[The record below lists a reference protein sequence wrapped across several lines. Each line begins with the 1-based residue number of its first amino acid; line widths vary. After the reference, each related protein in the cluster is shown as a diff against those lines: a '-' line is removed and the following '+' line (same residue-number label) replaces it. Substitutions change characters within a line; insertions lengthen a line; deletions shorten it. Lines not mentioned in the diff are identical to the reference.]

1 VTPHASHLPVPPA
14 PRAGHVHQWRALS
27 IRASVLAL
35 TAGFLAACNAGRA
48 QPGQSGPPPA
58 AVELLLI
65 RPVPIEDA
73 SEYVASVQSLSSTGI
88 KPEVSGEVTRIYV
101 KSGDHVAP
109 GAALFQI
116 DPRRQQ
122 ATVSSQDAARAA
134 QESATNY
141 ARQQLERARTLLAAG
156 AISQQ
161 EFDQAQA
168 NYDSARSQLS
178 SLAAQLQEGRVTLQY
193 YEVRAPAA
201 GVVGD
206 IPVRVG
212 TRVTSDTVLTS
223 VDQNQMLEVYVEVP
237 LERSGDL
244 RPGLP
249 LRIFDGAGNRLAETT
264 VSFVSPSV
272 DDQTQS
278 VLVKGRLAGG
288 GALRS
293 LQFVRARI
301 VWKTTQGL
309 VVPVLA
315 VTRINGQPF
324 VFVAEQQNG
333 RFVARQRSV
342 QLGPIVG
349 NDYTVIGGLQ
359 VNERVVA
366 SGIQKLADGVPI
378 KPA

>member
-1 VTPHASHLPVPPA
+1 M
-14 PRAGHVHQWRALS
+14 
-27 IRASVLAL
+27 
-35 TAGFLAACNAGRA
+35 
-48 QPGQSGPPPA
+48 
-58 AVELLLI
+58 
-65 RPVPIEDA
+65 PIEDA
-73 SEYVASVQSLSSTGI
+73 SEYVASIQSLSSTGI

-101 KSGDHVAP
+101 KSGDHVTS
-109 GAALFQI
+109 GTSLFQI

-122 ATVSSQDAARAA
+122 ATVSSQDSARAA
-134 QESATNY
+134 QEAATNY

-168 NYDSARSQLS
+168 NYESARSQLS
-178 SLAAQLQEGRVTLQY
+178 SLTAQLQEGRVTLQY
-193 YEVRAPAA
+193 YEVRAPAE

-212 TRVTSDTVLTS
+212 TRVSSDTVLTS
-223 VDQNQMLEVYVEVP
+223 IDRNQVLEVYVQVP

-244 RPGLP
+244 RLGLP
-249 LRIFDGAGNRLAETT
+249 LRIVDGAGNRLAETT
-264 VSFVSPSV
+264 VAFVSPTV

-278 VLVKGRLAGG
+278 VLVKGRLTGG
-288 GALRS
+288 TLRS

-301 VWKTTQGL
+301 VWRNTQGL

-324 VFVAEQQNG
+324 VFVAEQQSG
-333 RFVARQRSV
+333 RLVARQRSV

-349 NDYTVIGGLQ
+349 NDYTVVGGLQ
-359 VNERVVA
+359 ANERVVV
-366 SGIQKLADGVPI
+366 SGIQKLADGVPL